1 MGRCSRLIV
10 VDKGELEL
18 VSTVEM
24 ASVEDGVGE
33 MGGEEGM
40 MLGIDKD
47 EERGGETAGEGG
59 HGGHGGPG
67 GHIGYGALALQLKGL
82 GVAREGEPLAGS

>member
-33 MGGEEGM
+33 MGGEEGR

-59 HGGHGGPG
+59 HGGHG
-67 GHIGYGALALQLKGL
+67 
-82 GVAREGEPLAGS
+82 R

>member
-1 MGRCSRLIV
+1 MGNCSRLIV

-33 MGGEEGM
+33 VEGEEGR

-59 HGGHGGPG
+59 HGGHGGY
-67 GHIGYGALALQLKGL
+67 IGYGAVALQLTGV

>member
-33 MGGEEGM
+33 VGGEEGR

-59 HGGHGGPG
+59 HGGHGGY
-67 GHIGYGALALQLKGL
+67 IGYGAVALQLKGV
-82 GVAREGEPLAGS
+82 GVAREGEHLTGS

>member
-1 MGRCSRLIV
+1 MGSCRRLMV
-10 VDKGELEL
+10 VDKGELVL

-24 ASVEDGVGE
+24 ACVEDVVGE
-33 MGGEEGM
+33 VGGEEGR

-59 HGGHGGPG
+59 HGGHGGY
-67 GHIGYGALALQLKGL
+67 IGYGAVALQLKGV

>member
-33 MGGEEGM
+33 MGGEEGR

-59 HGGHGGPG
+59 HGGHGGY
-67 GHIGYGALALQLKGL
+67 IGYGAVALQLKGV

>member
-1 MGRCSRLIV
+1 
-10 VDKGELEL
+10 
-18 VSTVEM
+18 
-24 ASVEDGVGE
+24 
-33 MGGEEGM
+33 

-59 HGGHGGPG
+59 HGGHGGY
-67 GHIGYGALALQLKGL
+67 IGYGAVALQLKGV

>member
-33 MGGEEGM
+33 MGGEEGR

-59 HGGHGGPG
+59 HGGHGGY
-67 GHIGYGALALQLKGL
+67 IGYGAVALQLKGV
-82 GVAREGEPLAGS
+82 GVARKGEPLAGS

>member
-1 MGRCSRLIV
+1 MGRCRRLMV
-10 VDKGELEL
+10 VDKGELVL

-24 ASVEDGVGE
+24 ACVEDGVGE

-47 EERGGETAGEGG
+47 EERGGETAGD
-59 HGGHGGPG
+59 GGHGGPG
-67 GHIGYGALALQLKGL
+67 GHIGYGAVALQLKGV

>member
-1 MGRCSRLIV
+1 MGRCRRLIV

-33 MGGEEGM
+33 VGGEEGM

-59 HGGHGGPG
+59 HGGHGGY
-67 GHIGYGALALQLKGL
+67 IGYGAVALQLKGV
-82 GVAREGEPLAGS
+82 GVAREGEHLAGS

>member
-1 MGRCSRLIV
+1 MGRRRRLIV

-33 MGGEEGM
+33 MGGEEGR

-59 HGGHGGPG
+59 HGGHGGY
-67 GHIGYGALALQLKGL
+67 IGYGAVALQLKGV

>member
-33 MGGEEGM
+33 MGGEES
-40 MLGIDKD
+40 IDKD

-59 HGGHGGPG
+59 HGGHGGY
-67 GHIGYGALALQLKGL
+67 IGYGAVALQLKGV

>member
-1 MGRCSRLIV
+1 MGRCRRLIV

-18 VSTVEM
+18 VSTEEM
-24 ASVEDGVGE
+24 ASVEEGVGE
-33 MGGEEGM
+33 VGGEEGR

-59 HGGHGGPG
+59 HGGHGGHG
-67 GHIGYGALALQLKGL
+67 GYGAVALQLKGV

>member
-1 MGRCSRLIV
+1 MGRCRRLMV

-18 VSTVEM
+18 VTTEEM
-24 ASVEDGVGE
+24 ASVEDGIREVE
-33 MGGEEGM
+33 GEECR

-59 HGGHGGPG
+59 HGGHGGY
-67 GHIGYGALALQLKGL
+67 IGYGAVALQLKGV

>member
-1 MGRCSRLIV
+1 MGRCRRLIV

-18 VSTVEM
+18 VSTEEM

-33 MGGEEGM
+33 MEGEEGM

-59 HGGHGGPG
+59 HGGHGGY
-67 GHIGYGALALQLKGL
+67 IGYGAVARQLKGV
-82 GVAREGEPLAGS
+82 GVAREGEPLARS

>member
-1 MGRCSRLIV
+1 
-10 VDKGELEL
+10 
-18 VSTVEM
+18 
-24 ASVEDGVGE
+24 
-33 MGGEEGM
+33 

-59 HGGHGGPG
+59 HGGY
-67 GHIGYGALALQLKGL
+67 IGYGAVALQLKGV

>member
-1 MGRCSRLIV
+1 MGRCRRLIV

-18 VSTVEM
+18 VITVEM
-24 ASVEDGVGE
+24 ACVEDGVGE

-59 HGGHGGPG
+59 HGGHGGHG
-67 GHIGYGALALQLKGL
+67 EYIGYGALALQLKGV

>member
-1 MGRCSRLIV
+1 MGRCRRLIV

-24 ASVEDGVGE
+24 ACVEDGVGE

-59 HGGHGGPG
+59 HGGHGGY
-67 GHIGYGALALQLKGL
+67 IGYGAVALQLKGV
-82 GVAREGEPLAGS
+82 GVAREGEHLAGS

>member
-33 MGGEEGM
+33 VGGEEGR

-59 HGGHGGPG
+59 HGGHGGY
-67 GHIGYGALALQLKGL
+67 IGYGAVALQLKGV

>member
-1 MGRCSRLIV
+1 MGRCRRLIV

-33 MGGEEGM
+33 VGGEEGR

-47 EERGGETAGEGG
+47 EERGGETAGEVG
-59 HGGHGGPG
+59 HGGHGGY
-67 GHIGYGALALQLKGL
+67 IGYGAVALQLKGV

>member
-1 MGRCSRLIV
+1 MGRCRRLIV

-24 ASVEDGVGE
+24 ASVENGMGKV
-33 MGGEEGM
+33 GGEEGR

-59 HGGHGGPG
+59 HGGPG
-67 GHIGYGALALQLKGL
+67 GHIGYGAVALQLKGV
-82 GVAREGEPLAGS
+82 GEAREGEHLARS

>member
-1 MGRCSRLIV
+1 MGRCRRLMV

-24 ASVEDGVGE
+24 ACVEDGVGE
-33 MGGEEGM
+33 VGGEEDM

-47 EERGGETAGEGG
+47 EERGGETAGDGG
-59 HGGHGGPG
+59 HGGHGGHG
-67 GHIGYGALALQLKGL
+67 GYIGYGAVALQLNGV

>member
-1 MGRCSRLIV
+1 MV

-24 ASVEDGVGE
+24 ACVEDGVGE
-33 MGGEEGM
+33 MGGEEGR

-59 HGGHGGPG
+59 HGGHGGY
-67 GHIGYGALALQLKGL
+67 IGYGAVALQLKGV

>member
-1 MGRCSRLIV
+1 MGRCRRLIV

-33 MGGEEGM
+33 MGGEEGR

-59 HGGHGGPG
+59 RGGHGGPG
-67 GHIGYGALALQLKGL
+67 GYIGYGAVALQLKGV
-82 GVAREGEPLAGS
+82 GVARKGEPLAGS

>member
-1 MGRCSRLIV
+1 MGNCSRLMV
-10 VDKGELEL
+10 VDKGEFEL

-33 MGGEEGM
+33 MGGEEGR

-59 HGGHGGPG
+59 HGGHGGY
-67 GHIGYGALALQLKGL
+67 IGYGAVALQLKGV

>member
-1 MGRCSRLIV
+1 MGRCRRLMV

-18 VSTVEM
+18 VSTEEM

-33 MGGEEGM
+33 RGGEEGR

-59 HGGHGGPG
+59 HGGY
-67 GHIGYGALALQLKGL
+67 IGYGAVALQLKGV
-82 GVAREGEPLAGS
+82 GVAREGEHLAGS

>member
-33 MGGEEGM
+33 MGGEEGG

-59 HGGHGGPG
+59 HGGHGGY
-67 GHIGYGALALQLKGL
+67 IGYGAVALQLKGV

>member
-1 MGRCSRLIV
+1 MGRCRRLIV

-18 VSTVEM
+18 VSTEEM

-33 MGGEEGM
+33 MGGEEGR

-59 HGGHGGPG
+59 HGGHGGHG
-67 GHIGYGALALQLKGL
+67 GYGAVALQLKGV

>member
-1 MGRCSRLIV
+1 MGRCRRLIV

-18 VSTVEM
+18 VSTEEM

-33 MGGEEGM
+33 MGGEEGR

-59 HGGHGGPG
+59 RGGHGGPG
-67 GHIGYGALALQLKGL
+67 GYIEYGAVALQLKGV
-82 GVAREGEPLAGS
+82 GVARKGEPLAGS

>member
-1 MGRCSRLIV
+1 MGNCRRLIV
-10 VDKGELEL
+10 VDKGELVL

-33 MGGEEGM
+33 MGGEEGR

-59 HGGHGGPG
+59 HGGHGGY
-67 GHIGYGALALQLKGL
+67 IGYGAVALQLKGV

>member
-24 ASVEDGVGE
+24 ACVEDGVGE

-59 HGGHGGPG
+59 
-67 GHIGYGALALQLKGL
+67 YGAVALQLKGV